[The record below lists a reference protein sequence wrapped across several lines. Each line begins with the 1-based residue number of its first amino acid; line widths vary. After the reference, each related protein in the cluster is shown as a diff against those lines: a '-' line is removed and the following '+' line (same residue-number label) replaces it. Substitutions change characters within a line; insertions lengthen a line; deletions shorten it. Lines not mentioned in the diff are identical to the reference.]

1 MSSLWI
7 MARLNLGISFR
18 QWYRTG
24 AELLAKT
31 HNVNELPASI
41 FKLGG
46 FMSVDNHSIKHSK
59 STDPQIKR
67 SVRTASP
74 V

>member
-1 MSSLWI
+1 
-7 MARLNLGISFR
+7 MARLNLGISHR
-18 QWYRTG
+18 QWYRIG
-24 AELLAKT
+24 EELLAKT
-31 HNVNELPASI
+31 DNVNELPTRF

-46 FMSVDNHSIKHSK
+46 FMSGYNHSIKHSK